1 MSDTDLNAASS
12 AEGGER
18 IAKRL
23 ARAGLC
29 SRRDAERWIAEGR
42 VAVNNQTLAT
52 PACVVRPGDIVQV
65 DGKVIPEPEPA
76 RLWRYY
82 KPSGLVTSA
91 RDEKGRE
98 TVFDRL
104 PPELPRVVSIGRL
117 DLTTEGLLLLTNDG
131 ELARFLELPAT
142 GWTRRYRVRVFGE
155 VDEIKLAALAKGP
168 TIDGVKYGPI
178 EAVLDRIQGRNAWLT
193 VALKEGKN
201 REIRKVM
208 EAMGLVVNRLIR
220 VAYGP
225 FQLGKLEESGV
236 EEVPKRIVREQIAN
250 YFTGDSVVGEGE
262 SNTKLRA
269 KARAEASATVKAA
282 PPPITETRS
291 RSGARVEVARKSDT
305 PQAAPLRAPRSATK
319 RLEAQAAWTG
329 DDAKPAARRAD
340 GKPSLGKPSFKPT
353 FKRGED
359 AGDRPERPA
368 RGRTLSLDDANSGA
382 NPGAKPTRSGG
393 KPEHRAD
400 HHHGA
405 ETRDSAD
412 ARPRKPYGP
421 KAESGKPEGGKPA
434 RPRFDGAKPDAR
446 ADHRGSESRDTTD
459 ARPRK
464 PYGPKTDGGK
474 PEGGKPARTRFDGAK
489 PDARADHRGSESRD
503 ATGARPR
510 KPYGPKADG
519 GKPEGGKPARPR
531 FDGAKPDARA
541 DRPKSD
547 RPKSAGP
554 KAERSQSERPKSDRS
569 QSDRPKSGGPRPERK
584 EGGKPFA
591 AKSAAPHSG
600 AKPSPKPTAKPA
612 EAGAPAGVKKRD
624 GRTDRQR
631 VERPRKDAANKA
643 GPRKEGPGADRRR

>member
-1 MSDTDLNAASS
+1 MVRLMDMSDTDLNAASS

-269 KARAEASATVKAA
+269 KARAEASATVKPA
-282 PPPITETRS
+282 PITETRS
-291 RSGARVEVARKSDT
+291 RSGARVEVARKSDA

-319 RLEAQAAWTG
+319 RLEAQAAWG
-329 DDAKPAARRAD
+329 AEDAKPAARRAD
-340 GKPSLGKPSFKPT
+340 GKPSFKPT

-359 AGDRPERPA
+359 AGDRPERPT

-400 HHHGA
+400 HHRGA
-405 ETRDSAD
+405 ETRDSAE

-421 KAESGKPEGGKPA
+421 KADSGKPEGAKPA
-434 RPRFDGAKPDAR
+434 RPRFDSAKPDAR
-446 ADHRGSESRDTTD
+446 TDHRG
-459 ARPRK
+459 
-464 PYGPKTDGGK
+464 G
-474 PEGGKPARTRFDGAK
+474 
-489 PDARADHRGSESRD
+489 ESRD
-503 ATGARPR
+503 ATDARPR

-519 GKPEGGKPARPR
+519 GKPEGGKPPRSR
-531 FDGAKPDARA
+531 FDGAKPDTRA
-541 DRPKSD
+541 D

-554 KAERSQSERPKSDRS
+554 KSERSQSERPKSDRS
-569 QSDRPKSGGPRPERK
+569 KSDRPQSDRPKSGGPRPERK

-631 VERPRKDAANKA
+631 VERPRKDAASKS

>member
-1 MSDTDLNAASS
+1 MDKTDTDLTATAPS
-12 AEGGER
+12 EGGER

-42 VAVNNQTLAT
+42 VAVNSQTLTT

-82 KPSGLVTSA
+82 KPAGLVTSA

-98 TVFDRL
+98 TVFDNL

-155 VDEIKLAALAKGP
+155 VEEIKLAALAKGP

-208 EAMGLVVNRLIR
+208 ESLGLVVNRLIR

-225 FQLGKLEESGV
+225 FQLGKLEDGAV

-250 YFTGDSVVGEGE
+250 YFTGDAVVGEGE

-269 KARAEASATVKAA
+269 KARAEAATQSALPAKPAL
-282 PPPITETRS
+282 PSEIRS
-291 RSGARVEVARKSDT
+291 RSGARVAVARKADS
-305 PQAAPLRAPRSATK
+305 PQAAPARAPRSATK
-319 RLEAQAAWTG
+319 RLEAQAAWGAEDAT
-329 DDAKPAARRAD
+329 AKPATRRTDAPRRAD
-340 GKPSLGKPSFKPT
+340 GKPGFATPAA
-353 FKRGED
+353 KRGEE
-359 AGDRPERPA
+359 ATGRPERPA
-368 RGRTLSLDDANSGA
+368 RGRTLSLDDAK
-382 NPGAKPTRSGG
+382 AKPTRSGSG
-393 KPEHRAD
+393 KPDHRGSDA
-400 HHHGA
+400 
-405 ETRDSAD
+405 RDAAD
-412 ARPRKPYGP
+412 ARPRK
-421 KAESGKPEGGKPA
+421 A
-434 RPRFDGAKPDAR
+434 FDKRTD
-446 ADHRGSESRDTTD
+446 DHRT
-459 ARPRK
+459 
-464 PYGPKTDGGK
+464 
-474 PEGGKPARTRFDGAK
+474 
-489 PDARADHRGSESRD
+489 
-503 ATGARPR
+503 
-510 KPYGPKADG
+510 
-519 GKPEGGKPARPR
+519 
-531 FDGAKPDARA
+531 
-541 DRPKSD
+541 SD
-547 RPKSAGP
+547 RRTDDRRTDNRA
-554 KAERSQSERPKSDRS
+554 SD
-569 QSDRPKSGGPRPERK
+569 
-584 EGGKPFA
+584 GGKPFA
-591 AKSAAPHSG
+591 AKAAGKPAG
-600 AKPSPKPTAKPA
+600 KPAAKPV

-631 VERPRKDAANKA
+631 VERPRKPSAQKDGA
-643 GPRKEGPGADRRR
+643 GKSGPSKGGPGKSGSGKGGPGADRRR